1 MQLLQKYPVLG
12 SSANPEKIALTIK
25 GALVTI
31 TPAVIMLAGWLKIDL
46 GAEEWQ
52 NTVEMLWKL
61 TNEVILV
68 VGMATTVFGALRKI
82 YYKIR
87 FR

>member
-61 TNEVILV
+61 ANEVILV